1 MYNEEG
7 MKRLLLVA
15 VAVCAV
21 ACAGKSVDMAAL
33 SSPSDQVVWE
43 AGTKAVGK
51 KEWSSARQYFKR
63 IVDAFPQSPHQADAR
78 LATADSYFEEGGTAN
93 YVLAASS
100 YHEFLTLYPQHPRSD
115 YAEFRAAESY
125 FKQRN
130 SPDRDQ
136 TQTDKALEEYEKL
149 LDIYPESKYVE
160 QARSRIHECRQT
172 LARSNYMVG
181 YFYQRGRQAWRS
193 AIGRYEII
201 LKDYP
206 DYDHLDEVLFRD
218 AECLA
223 AAGRYAEALPQ
234 IGRLERDYP
243 QSPFL
248 GEAQKLRSTFPPSF
262 APAALP
268 AAAAATSAPPSK
280 GGTATTPSQ
289 SSGQPSGA
297 VAPAKPPAA
306 DSVVPASHD
315 AAPPSTPPPPPGGRP

>member
-1 MYNEEG
+1 MYNEDG
-7 MKRLLLVA
+7 MKRVLLVA
-15 VAVCAV
+15 LAMGAA
-21 ACAGKSVDMAAL
+21 ACAGKSVDLGAL

-43 AGTKAVGK
+43 AGKKAISK

-63 IVDAFPQSPHQADAR
+63 IVDAFPQSEHQAGAR
-78 LATADSYFEEGGTAN
+78 LATADTYFEEGGTAN

-115 YAEFRAAESY
+115 YAQFRAAEAY

-160 QARSRIHECRQT
+160 QARGRIHECRET
-172 LARSNYMVG
+172 LARSNYLVG

-206 DYDHLDEVLFRD
+206 DYDRLDEVLYHY

-243 QSPFL
+243 KSSFIAD
-248 GEAQKLRSTFPPSF
+248 AQKLRLTFPPSSTPAPPPAS
-262 APAALP
+262 APAASG
-268 AAAAATSAPPSK
+268 ATV
-280 GGTATTPSQ
+280 
-289 SSGQPSGA
+289 GQPGA
-297 VAPAKPPAA
+297 TAGQAAPAPAKPPEANTG
-306 DSVVPASHD
+306 VPSTQD
-315 AAPPSTPPPPPGGRP
+315 TPPPPPPQSPVPPGW

>member
-1 MYNEEG
+1 
-7 MKRLLLVA
+7 MKRLVTVA
-15 VAVCAV
+15 LALCAF

-43 AGTKAVGK
+43 AGKKAIAK

-63 IVDAFPQSPHQADAR
+63 IVDAFPQSEHQADAR
-78 LATADSYFEEGGTAN
+78 LATGDSYFEEGGTAN

-115 YAEFRAAESY
+115 YAQFRAAEAY

-136 TQTDKALEEYEKL
+136 THTNKALEEYEKL
-149 LDIYPESKYVE
+149 LDIYPESGYVE
-160 QARSRIHECRQT
+160 QARGRIHECRQT
-172 LARSNYMVG
+172 LARSNYLVG

-193 AIGRYEII
+193 AIGRYETIV
-201 LKDYP
+201 KDYP
-206 DYDHLDEVLFRD
+206 DYDHLDEVLFRY

-234 IGRLERDYP
+234 IGRLEQDYP
-243 QSPFL
+243 QSSFV

-262 APAALP
+262 APAAAP
-268 AAAAATSAPPSK
+268 AAASAPQGGATGHPATQPATQQPPSAQQQP
-280 GGTATTPSQ
+280 AT
-289 SSGQPSGA
+289 QPASA
-297 VAPAKPPAA
+297 VPPKPPAA
-306 DSVVPASHD
+306 DSVVPASQD
-315 AAPPSTPPPPPGGRP
+315 PPQTPPPKPPGGKP